1 MGVDAYTGNERPFSF
16 LQKYA
21 AYFAAAEYNF
31 QVANCMIANFYNPYS
46 TMLMLTAAFG
56 GYELIM
62 DAYNEALKQDY
73 RFGIYGDAMLIID

>member
-1 MGVDAYTGNERPFSF
+1 
-16 LQKYA
+16 
-21 AYFAAAEYNF
+21 
-31 QVANCMIANFYNPYS
+31 MIANFYNPYS

-62 DAYNEALKQDY
+62 HAYDVALREEY